1 MLRQV
6 DREYFRGAE
15 EGAEECRGV
24 SCEAG
29 NDRSLNLRSEIGYGI
44 ESGQVHVSKT
54 DGLRLRGALGRK
66 SMKRAAIGLRV
77 HSGWAA
83 LVAVANHAGTVEVI
97 ERRRVDITVPGT
109 SGAKQPYHFA
119 KQHFAKQL
127 ELAEAEK
134 FLGSCLAASKRLA
147 VAALRDVI
155 DELRSRE
162 YRVAGVAM
170 LLASGRALPPLPKIL
185 ASHALIHSAEGEF
198 FRDAFAKACEDL
210 ELSVS
215 GFRERELEAC
225 VRSAFGKGATRIG
238 QQVSTLGRS
247 IGPPWTT
254 DQKTAALAALIVL
267 GR

>member
-1 MLRQV
+1 
-6 DREYFRGAE
+6 
-15 EGAEECRGV
+15 
-24 SCEAG
+24 
-29 NDRSLNLRSEIGYGI
+29 
-44 ESGQVHVSKT
+44 
-54 DGLRLRGALGRK
+54 
-66 SMKRAAIGLRV
+66 MKRAAIGLRV

-83 LVAVANHAGTVEVI
+83 LVAVANHADRVEVI
-97 ERRRVDITVPGT
+97 ERRRVDITVLGIA
-109 SGAKQPYHFA
+109 GAKQPY
-119 KQHFAKQL
+119 HFAKQL

-134 FLGSCLAASKRLA
+134 FLGTCFVASKRLA

-155 DELRSRE
+155 DGLRNRE
-162 YRVAGVAM
+162 YRVAGAAM

-198 FRDAFAKACEDL
+198 FRDVFSKACKDL

-215 GFRERELEAC
+215 GFRERELEES
-225 VRSAFGKGATRIG
+225 VRTTFGNAATRIG

-267 GR
+267 AG